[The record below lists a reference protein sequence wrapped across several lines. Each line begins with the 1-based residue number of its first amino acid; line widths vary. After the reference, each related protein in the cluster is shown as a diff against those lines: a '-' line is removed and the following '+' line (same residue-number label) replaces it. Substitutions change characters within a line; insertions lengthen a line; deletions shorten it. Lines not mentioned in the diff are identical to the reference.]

1 MRKQAK
7 RPPNQAGFTLV
18 ELMVAMV
25 VLAIGIMAT
34 IAMQYTALAGYTASR
49 EMTGAT
55 EVARTVEQRLKTEA
69 LGWRLGETPNSVSPY
84 SGEPGLLG
92 SLDETA
98 WAMVYSD
105 PVSVRY
111 GEGNGPQRFC
121 AFVRGGSIVVT
132 EIPALQFVPITIA
145 VVYPAANGQ
154 FPGVSAGN
162 PWGSCAAINDEDIVP
177 GDRIPLEEQGMRV
190 TFYSTSVR
198 PMR

>member
-1 MRKQAK
+1 MKSPRA
-7 RPPNQAGFTLV
+7 RAGFTLV

-55 EVARTVEQRLKTEA
+55 EVARTVEQRIKIEA
-69 LGWRLGETPNSVSPY
+69 LGWRVGEPVASVAGSPY
-84 SGEPGLLG
+84 SGEPALLG
-92 SLDETA
+92 SLGDAWIRVYDE
-98 WAMVYSD
+98 

-111 GEGNGPQRFC
+111 AEGNGPQRYC
-121 AFVRGGSIVVT
+121 AFVGAGNIA
-132 EIPALQFVPITIA
+132 IPELPELQFVPLSIA

-154 FPGVSAGN
+154 FPGATGTN
-162 PWGSCAAINDEDIVP
+162 PWGSCTDINVALLQPDA
-177 GDRIPLEEQGMRV
+177 RLPLEEEGLRV
-190 TFYSTSVR
+190 TYFSSAVR